1 MEFNRITAL
10 DESRA
15 FSQRHFNCHFSTKGY
30 LPDANDRSILAHHVR
45 LIAQMVNC
53 SNRSTISVP
62 GAGSLLCFQLV
73 MFPLAVSE
81 GDFFHFFHFSFTFVA
96 DLDIICIY

>member
-1 MEFNRITAL
+1 MEFSRNTAL

-15 FSQRHFNCHFSTKGY
+15 FSQRHCNCHFLTKGY
-30 LPDANDRSILAHHVR
+30 LPDANDRSILAHCVR

-62 GAGSLLCFQLV
+62 RARSPLCFQLV
-73 MFPLAVSE
+73 MFPLAVSG
-81 GDFFHFFHFSFTFVA
+81 GDFFHLFHFPFTFVVY
-96 DLDIICIY
+96 LDITCIY